1 MRGVGYLGWVP
12 TVFLLTAVSTVA
24 CGGSE
29 KPPETPGVPAA
40 TVKGSAAPATPA
52 QEKAVTKAAE
62 ENQGGGL
69 SISADVLRLC
79 PGIKPPKF
87 GYDSS
92 SVKDEWRAAIQSLGD
107 CMNNGGLKGKRILL
121 TGHTDPRG
129 DEDYNIQLGGRRA
142 EAVKSALTSFGVQG
156 GRIEVTSRGEVD
168 AKGTEE
174 ASWAQDRRVDI
185 GLHPDG

>member
-1 MRGVGYLGWVP
+1 MRVARYLSWMILVAGVTG
-12 TVFLLTAVSTVA
+12 A

-29 KPPETPGVPAA
+29 KPPETPGTSGNQSLAGA
-40 TVKGSAAPATPA
+40 KGAVTPL

-62 ENQGGGL
+62 ANQGGGL
-69 SISADVLRLC
+69 SISADILRLC

-87 GYDSS
+87 GYDSA

-107 CMNNGGLKGKRILL
+107 CMNNGGLKGKRVLL

-129 DEDYNIQLGGRRA
+129 DEDYNLQLGGRRA
-142 EAVKSALTSFGVQG
+142 EAVKGALTSFGVQG
-156 GRIEVTSRGEVD
+156 GRLEVTSRGEVD
-168 AKGTEE
+168 AKGTDED
-174 ASWAQDRRVDI
+174 SWAQDRRVDI